1 MWLGVFSLR
10 SCKHLT
16 KCGTMYNFQINS
28 NGRPGNLLNPLRDFV
43 SERKERVVYNGQV
56 STWRN
61 VTVGVPQGSIFD
73 SLFLVYI
80 NDLSERRSTN
90 AKLFADD
97 PSLFSAIHD
106 NQTSANDF
114 NKFRNYT

>member
-1 MWLGVFSLR
+1 MWLGVFSLT

-16 KCGTMYNFQINS
+16 KCDTIYNFQINFKTI
-28 NGRPGNLLNPLRDFV
+28 PGNLLNPLRDFV
-43 SERKERVVYNGQV
+43 SERKERVVYNGQL

-61 VTVGVPQGSIFD
+61 LSVGVPQGSIFD
-73 SLFLVYI
+73 SLFLIYI

-97 PSLFSAIHD
+97 PSLFSVIHD
-106 NQTSANDF
+106 NQTSANNF